1 MLFNSLQFIFYFPI
15 VVALYFAIAPKYRW
29 ILLLIA
35 SYYFYMCW
43 NYKYIIL
50 IITSTLIDYFA
61 GIHIYTTKTR
71 WKKKLY
77 LLLSLMTNFGLLFSF
92 KYFNFF
98 GETLN
103 FFFDKFNLFY
113 NLPELNV
120 LLPVGISF
128 YTFQTLSYT
137 IDVYRGEKEPERHF
151 GLFALYVSFF
161 PQLVAGPIERS
172 TRLLP
177 QMHKHFK
184 FDYEKVKNG
193 ILQMCWGFFKKVVIA
208 DRLAEYVNMVYN
220 NTGSYDGLHYV
231 IATVFFAFQIYC
243 DFSGYSDI
251 AIGTASIMG
260 FDLMRNFRRPY
271 LAHNIREFWQRW
283 HISLSTWFRDYLYI
297 PLGGN
302 RVVKW
307 RWYYNLFITFLI
319 SGLWHGANW
328 TFIIW
333 GALHGFYLV
342 FSIWTLN
349 IRGKFNTAIFGNTK
363 SLYKIAQIAITVLLA
378 WFAWIFFR
386 ANNTGDAFHIINK
399 IFMQLFA
406 QAPEFYLCLAGITIL
421 GIAFIGLNKIADRIK
436 LAGISKKFIKT
447 VKWLLGVSALYFII
461 NACVILFKSTSIPLN
476 LFKFKADL
484 YIAAGTIALLIIV
497 EILEERI
504 QLYNKLKYFAK
515 PVKWLLLISLLFS
528 IVVLGKWESID
539 FLYFQF

>member
-1 MLFNSLQFIFYFPI
+1 MLFNSLEFIIYFPI
-15 VVALYFAIAPKYRW
+15 VVAFYFAISPRYRW

-50 IITSTLIDYFA
+50 IITSTIIDYIA
-61 GIHIYTTKTR
+61 GIHISREKVR
-71 WKKKLY
+71 WRRKSY
-77 LLLSLMTNFGLLFSF
+77 LLLSLLTNLGLLFSF

-98 GETLN
+98 GDSLN
-103 FFFDKFNLFY
+103 FIFDKINVMQH
-113 NLPELNV
+113 LPELNV

-137 IDVYRGEKEPERHF
+137 IDVYKGVKEPERHF
-151 GLFALYVSFF
+151 GKFALYVAFF

-172 TRLLP
+172 TRLMP
-177 QMHKHFK
+177 QMHMHFK
-184 FDYEKVKNG
+184 FDYERVKNG

-208 DRLAEYVNMVYN
+208 DRLAEYVNLVYN
-220 NTGSYDGLHYV
+220 NAGDYGGTHYI

-251 AIGTASIMG
+251 AIGSASIMG
-260 FDLMRNFRRPY
+260 YNLMRNFKRPY
-271 LAHNIREFWQRW
+271 LAPNIREFWQRW

-328 TFIIW
+328 TFVIW

-342 FSIWTLN
+342 FAIWTAN
-349 IRGKFNTAIFGNTK
+349 IRKKINGFIFGDKVALHNIVQV
-363 SLYKIAQIAITVLLA
+363 LITVLLA

-386 ANNTGDAFHIINK
+386 ANDIGDAFLIIKN
-399 IFMQLFA
+399 IFTA
-406 QAPEFYLCLAGITIL
+406 
-421 GIAFIGLNKIADRIK
+421 
-436 LAGISKKFIKT
+436 
-447 VKWLLGVSALYFII
+447 
-461 NACVILFKSTSIPLN
+461 STGPLN
-476 LFKFKADL
+476 LFTFKADFF
-484 YIAAGTIALLIIV
+484 IAVVLIVILV
-497 EILEERI
+497 VIEILEERI
-504 QLYNKLKYFAK
+504 QLYEKLQKFGK
-515 PVKWLLLISLLFS
+515 PLKWLLLVLIILA
-528 IVVLGKWESID
+528 IVILGKWESVD